1 MIKLSLLLLLALT
14 ISGASADYAEEA
26 ELEQARQ
33 ATAAFGKALKSE
45 LMSAMKSGGPIAAI
59 EVCNTRAPAIART
72 VSLEQDVRISRVS
85 LKNRN
90 PENFPSGWQSQVLEM
105 FESRK
110 QAGEQ
115 PASLTWHEAVPVD
128 SGHEFRFMKAIPTGA
143 LCLQCHGV
151 AIDPAVAEKLD
162 ALYPEDKATGFR
174 QGDLRG
180 AFVVTKSLP

>member
-1 MIKLSLLLLLALT
+1 MIRLSLPLLLVLAV
-14 ISGASADYAEEA
+14 SGASADYDEEA
-26 ELEQARQ
+26 DLEQARQ

-45 LMSAMKSGGPIAAI
+45 LLTAMKSNGPIAAI
-59 EVCNTRAPAIART
+59 EVCNTQAPAIARA
-72 VSLEQDVRISRVS
+72 VSHEQGVLISRVS

-90 PENFPSGWQSQVLEM
+90 PENTPSSWQYRVLET
-105 FESRK
+105 FEARK
-110 QAGEQ
+110 QSGE
-115 PASLTWHEAVPVD
+115 PPDSLTWHETVSVE
-128 SGHEFRFMKAIPTGA
+128 SGHEFRFMKAIPTGG

-180 AFVVTKSLP
+180 AFVVTKPLP